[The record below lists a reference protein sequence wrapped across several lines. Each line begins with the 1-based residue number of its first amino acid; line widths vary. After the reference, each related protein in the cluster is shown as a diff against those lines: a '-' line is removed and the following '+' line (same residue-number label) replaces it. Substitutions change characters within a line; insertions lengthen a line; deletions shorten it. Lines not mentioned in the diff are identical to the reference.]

1 MTNCTVSSPIS
12 PEKWW
17 QTLGNFA
24 VSIFYYYT
32 VMLATRPVLISYML
46 GRLKR
51 LDRSDGAFEE
61 YPASDAETKEL
72 AQVCID
78 ASVLLIETT
87 RRTQSAGLL
96 IQNMTLLK

>member
-1 MTNCTVSSPIS
+1 MS
-12 PEKWW
+12 PEQWW

-24 VSIFYYYT
+24 VSVFYYYT
-32 VMLATRPVLISYML
+32 VMLATRPILISYML
-46 GRLKR
+46 VKLKR
-51 LDRSDGAFEE
+51 LDRSDSAFGP
-61 YPASDAETKEL
+61 YGTSDQETKEL

-78 ASVLLIETT
+78 AAVLLVETT